1 MEKSMEMPRNGR
13 MEKEGGEGG
22 EGGEGWERKR
32 KENPRREN
40 LDGKERIL

>member
-13 MEKEGGEGG
+13 MEKEGG